1 MIDCGSAGGWCGGR
15 GGYLDVPFVTRRG
28 KLSRRLT
35 SLSRVRPIRPGVL
48 IVSVAIIGL
57 WMCPWAFARAKVPE
71 RPNRDKIA
79 YTIDRKGPNHIYVS
93 DLAGRHPRLLVK
105 GRDPS
110 WSPDGEW
117 LSYRTGNPDRPG
129 GNPTRIHLI
138 RADGSGSRTLDLHL
152 PGEASGE
159 AGPARW
165 SPDGHW
171 LLFDT
176 LGGIYV
182 VRPNGKDLRKV
193 SEFPGHHLACY
204 DLEPSWSP
212 GGASLVFAVL
222 CDGGNLGIWRVD
234 LGGGGRA
241 QVVGTGHGDPLVA
254 AYQPAWSPDGR
265 RIAFVGVREKA
276 HHRYES
282 ALYLVD
288 RDGEGLAKL
297 ATDRGYGYGPEWS
310 PDGTE
315 ISFWQYG
322 HGMSF
327 IHPNGSGEV
336 HLDRF
341 PGHACCLAWNPNA

>member
-1 MIDCGSAGGWCGGR
+1 
-15 GGYLDVPFVTRRG
+15 
-28 KLSRRLT
+28 
-35 SLSRVRPIRPGVL
+35 VRPIRAATVVSLALLAALVSPAAQAGTKAPG
-48 IVSVAIIGL
+48 
-57 WMCPWAFARAKVPE
+57 K
-71 RPNRDKIA
+71 PNRDEIA

-105 GRDPS
+105 GRDPA

-117 LSYRTGNPDRPG
+117 LTYRTGNPDRPG

-138 RADGSGSRTLDLHL
+138 RADGSGSRTLELHL

-159 AGPARW
+159 AGPVRW

-212 GGASLVFAVL
+212 SGATIVFAVL
-222 CDGGNLGIWRVD
+222 CDGGNLGIWRVNVD
-234 LGGGGRA
+234 DRGRA
-241 QVVGTGHGDPLVA
+241 QLVGTGHGDPLVA
-254 AYQPAWSPDGR
+254 AYQPVWSPGGK
-265 RIAFVGVREKA
+265 RITFVGVRERP
-276 HHRYES
+276 HNRYGTS
-282 ALYLVD
+282 LYLVD
-288 RDGEGLAKL
+288 RAGGALTKL
-297 ATDRGYGYGPEWS
+297 STDRGYGYGPEWS

-315 ISFWQYG
+315 ISFSQYG
-322 HGMSF
+322 HGMSV
-327 IHPNGSGEV
+327 IRPNGKGEM

-341 PGHACCLAWNPNA
+341 PGHACCLAWNPSP